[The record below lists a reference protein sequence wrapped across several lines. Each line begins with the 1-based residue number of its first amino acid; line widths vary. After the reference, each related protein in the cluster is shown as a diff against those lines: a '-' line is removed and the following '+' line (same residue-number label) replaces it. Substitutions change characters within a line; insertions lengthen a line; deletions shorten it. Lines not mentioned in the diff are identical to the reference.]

1 MSTKER
7 RNRLSPPLLHVFRT
21 AHAANDA
28 RRKMDLRD
36 TSGERVIPG
45 RRATGRAPI
54 TEAALRREV
63 GRDLENLLNTVHLAS
78 TEDLSP
84 FEEVRRSVINFGIPD
99 IVHRSYDEFSVADIK
114 DELLRALVDFE
125 PRMVPSSIEV
135 ARDAV
140 ADAAALKVRFSIR
153 ADLFCEP
160 VNTSAEFVA
169 DVDVGAGKIAIVR
182 T

>member
-1 MSTKER
+1 MSTRER
-7 RNRLSPPLLHVFRT
+7 RNRLSPPLLHAFRE
-21 AHAANDA
+21 AHRAGDSK
-28 RRKMDLRD
+28 RKMDLRD
-36 TSGERVIPG
+36 ETGERVIAG
-45 RRATGRAPI
+45 RRALGRAPI

-63 GRDLENLLNTVHLAS
+63 GRDLENLLNTIQLAS
-78 TEDLSP
+78 TQDLSAH
-84 FEEVRRSVINFGIPD
+84 EEVRHSIINFGIPD

-114 DELLRALVDFE
+114 DEVLQALIDFE
-125 PRMVPSSIEV
+125 PRMVPGSIEV

-140 ADAAALKVRFSIR
+140 ADPAALKVRFSIR

>member
-1 MSTKER
+1 
-7 RNRLSPPLLHVFRT
+7 LLHVFRT
-21 AHAANDA
+21 AHAAGDA

-36 TSGERVIPG
+36 EAGERVIPG

-63 GRDLENLLNTVHLAS
+63 GRDLENLLNTVQLSS
-78 TEDLSP
+78 TLDLSA
-84 FEEVRRSVINFGIPD
+84 FEEVQHSVINYGIPD
-99 IVHRSYDEFSVADIK
+99 IVHRSFDEFSVSDIK
-114 DELLRALVDFE
+114 DEVRQALQDFE
-125 PRMVPSSIEV
+125 PRMVPGSIEV

-140 ADAAALKVRFSIR
+140 ADPAALKVRFSIR